1 MVEVDWKLR
10 LARLKYDIAAE
21 RFPAACRRF
30 VRLAKANPNWHL
42 QPRVPE
48 GNPDGG
54 QWTPVSRTGPSGG
67 RGPSSVRIGG
77 RTLEATPAQAARYAL
92 AEARSRDWVARVREI
107 DPRWSPRPNIYETME
122 GAIRARQAEASEAQ
136 TRLAELARLAPRQL
150 IDNYRHAH
158 NARDLLGFETWP
170 RDQNTVAVAQIGRV
184 VVVGP
189 SSGAPPYTT
198 RDRAAAQRAVDTLI
212 MRHPDVMNR
221 INIGGRPNDALYHAE
236 ATVLLRASRMN
247 GGSLSGLRF
256 EVHTDRPMCRS
267 CETVLPRL
275 GLELGNPTVT
285 FVGPNGARRTMHN
298 GFWGW

>member
-1 MVEVDWKLR
+1 MLEVYWKLR
-10 LARLKYDIAAE
+10 LAKLKYDIAAE
-21 RFPAACRRF
+21 RFPAAGRCF
-30 VRLAKANPNWHL
+30 IQVIKANPNWHR
-42 QPRVPE
+42 QPRVPA
-48 GNPDGG
+48 GNSDGG
-54 QWTPVSRTGPSGG
+54 QWTPVSRTGPGGG
-67 RGPSSVRIGG
+67 RGPTSVRIGG

-92 AEARSRDWVARVREI
+92 AEARARDRVARVREI
-107 DPRWSPRPNIYETME
+107 DPRWSPRPSIYETME

-136 TRLAELARLAPRQL
+136 TQLAELAKLAPRQL
-150 IDNYRHAH
+150 IDIYRHAH

-170 RDQNTVAVAQIGRV
+170 RDQNTVAVARIGRMP
-184 VVVGP
+184 VVGS
-189 SSGAPPYTT
+189 SSGAPPYTM

-212 MRHPDVMNR
+212 IKHPDVMNR

-247 GGSLSGLRF
+247 GGSLAGLRF

-285 FVGPNGARRTMHN
+285 FVGPNGARLTMRD
-298 GFWGW
+298 GIWRR